1 MLEGIDKNWKAATN
15 LNEAVYNYLP
25 AGDYTFKVKAENTEG
40 QQSAVTTL
48 HMRVASPFWKTWWFF
63 GFLALLVLAGFYWV
77 DRERINKMQA
87 LQRVRTQI
95 ARNLHKDINTT
106 LNHINLLSE
115 MAKIKADSDIERS
128 KDYIEQISDKSRTMI
143 DSMDDIL
150 WTLNPQNDSMEKTI
164 LRMKEYAEA
173 MQNTYPTDVI
183 MEVDEK
189 IKQLKLDMKVRHEIF
204 FIFKK
209 TLHSIAINATN
220 SESVVNI
227 DLAGKQLLLKIQNN
241 EVKLSGVDAEQA
253 IKEISQ
259 RAEQIN
265 AELDI
270 QNDSKGISLIL
281 AVAV

>member
-1 MLEGIDKNWKAATN
+1 L
-15 LNEAVYNYLP
+15 
-25 AGDYTFKVKAENTEG
+25 
-40 QQSAVTTL
+40 
-48 HMRVASPFWKTWWFF
+48 RVVPPFWKTWWFF
-63 GFLALLVLAGFYWV
+63 GFFILLALAAFYWV
-77 DRERINKMQA
+77 DRERINKIQA
-87 LQRVRTQI
+87 LHKVRTQI

-115 MAKIKADSDIERS
+115 MAKIKADSDVERS

-209 TLHSIAINATN
+209 MLHDIAMNANN
-220 SESVVNI
+220 SESIINI
-227 DLAGKQLLLKIQNN
+227 DHAGKKLLMKIQNN
-241 EVKLSGVDAEQA
+241 EVKLSGVDAEQV

-259 RAEQIN
+259 RAELIN

-270 QNDSKGISLIL
+270 QNDNKGVSLIL
-281 AVAV
+281 SVAV